1 MLVRSLTLADFRNY
15 SEARIELG
23 AGTVVLTGENGAG
36 KTNILEAVSLLAP
49 GRGLR
54 RAALPEMAGDP
65 GAGGFAM
72 AATLAASRDSAPDLT
87 IGTATTAATPARRL
101 VSVNGAAMAASRL
114 GEWLSVLWLTP
125 AMDRL
130 FAEGAGGRRRFFDR
144 LALALRP
151 GHAMHAA
158 RYEAAMRARNRL
170 LGEPGQ
176 ADRGWLDALET
187 QMAKHGAEIDSAR
200 RDLVTA
206 LGDRLEGVPTSPFAK
221 PELRIASAGLGT
233 ANDLQAA
240 LASGR
245 VRDARA
251 GRTLTGPHRDDFIVT
266 HAAKQQPADRC
277 STGEQKA
284 LLLSLVLAHGDLVA
298 ERRGDRPI
306 LLLDEIAAHLD
317 PARRAALFERLEAG
331 GGQVWMTG
339 TEPDLFASVVADATR
354 LKVADGV
361 VREL

>member
-1 MLVRSLTLADFRNY
+1 
-15 SEARIELG
+15 
-23 AGTVVLTGENGAG
+23 
-36 KTNILEAVSLLAP
+36 
-49 GRGLR
+49 
-54 RAALPEMAGDP
+54 
-65 GAGGFAM
+65 
-72 AATLAASRDSAPDLT
+72 
-87 IGTATTAATPARRL
+87 
-101 VSVNGAAMAASRL
+101 
-114 GEWLSVLWLTP
+114 
-125 AMDRL
+125 
-130 FAEGAGGRRRFFDR
+130 
-144 LALALRP
+144 
-151 GHAMHAA
+151 
-158 RYEAAMRARNRL
+158 MRARNRL

-206 LGDRLEGVPTSPFAK
+206 LSDRLEGVPTSPFAK

-245 VRDARA
+245 VGDARA

-339 TEPDLFASVVADATR
+339 TEPDLFASVAADATR
-354 LKVADGV
+354 LKVTDGV